1 MTVSLT
7 RAPADIGS
15 MPLAETVTR
24 ALVVVALAGAV
35 GYVWHLEGRGRW
47 YDRLTD
53 RLLYGVPW
61 GTLVSV
67 AGVVA
72 FYLFAQSGLGHWDDP
87 VTVAFRSW
95 SYSYLPGMVVS
106 GFAHASPNHLTGN
119 LVATVVLAP
128 LAEFAWSHYPPPDS
142 TGGDDSADAYRY
154 RYPPPSEPTDPGDPT
169 EQSVAADDEG
179 AAAAGGDGNDGGRL
193 LSRPWVRAFVAFP
206 AVVFLVSVVTSVF
219 ALGWS
224 LGFSGTVFAFGGF
237 VVVVLPLTSVVA
249 MLGIG
254 GVAVVYQTL
263 TEPILRV
270 TADPGAPGPPAWAGV
285 NVQAHLLGFLL
296 GVVLGLAL
304 LHARERR
311 PAVARVFL
319 AALVFGLARRLW
331 LLPWSSDDTF
341 IQYRGIGLVLVLVL
355 TTLITA
361 AAAAADRPLV
371 PPDSSLARVGRLFAG
386 LWLAVATA
394 AAAAAGFASGWD
406 PAVTLPAVAIIAVLS
421 LPALLPFL
429 PDERYESPV
438 SRRATLLAGLVLVT
452 GAMAAPSIAGN
463 LPGMDEDPVPEGA
476 VAVEDY
482 RVVYAENA
490 SHGRIDSTDSGVIV
504 VSERRDV
511 WTTAVSKQA
520 LAHEGSEL
528 VAVGGVG
535 WRAAVTAERR
545 GWEVVG
551 NSSVYAVDLEVHG
564 ERTRS
569 FTSPGRLANARI
581 DNHSIRLTPAGDG
594 FRVAVARNGTAV
606 GEAPIPGRD
615 ESVTVGPIQFV
626 VEPDGDTASLLV
638 TADGTRVEVARR
650 ETF

>member
-1 MTVSLT
+1 
-7 RAPADIGS
+7 

-35 GYVWHLEGRGRW
+35 GYIWHLEGRGRW

-67 AGVVA
+67 GGVIA

-95 SYSYLPGMVVS
+95 SYSYLPGMFVS
-106 GFAHASPNHLTGN
+106 GFAHASPDHLTGN

-142 TGGDDSADAYRY
+142 TEEDNTTGAY
-154 RYPPPSEPTDPGDPT
+154 RYPPPSEPAELSDPT
-169 EQSVAADDEG
+169 TQSTAVDYEG
-179 AAAAGGDGNDGGRL
+179 AATTGRNGTNGGRGGDGPL
-193 LSRPWVRAFVAFP
+193 TRPWVRAFVVFP

-219 ALGWS
+219 AFGWS

-237 VVVVLPLTSVVA
+237 VVVALPLTSLVA
-249 MLGIG
+249 MLGIS
-254 GVAVVYQTL
+254 GVAVVYRTL
-263 TEPILRV
+263 TEPVLRV

-311 PAVARVFL
+311 PAVARIFL

-331 LLPWSSDDTF
+331 LLPWSSGDTF

-371 PPDSSLARVGRLFAG
+371 PPDSLLARVGRLFAG
-386 LWLAVATA
+386 LWLAVAAVA
-394 AAAAAGFASGWD
+394 AVAAVSTDFASGWD
-406 PAVTLPAVAIIAVLS
+406 PAVAVPAVAIIAVLS

-429 PDERYESPV
+429 PDGRYESPV

-463 LPGMDEDPVPEGA
+463 LPGMDEDPVPDGA

-482 RVVYAENA
+482 RVTYAENA

-511 WTTAVSKQA
+511 WTTAVSKEK
-520 LAHEGSEL
+520 LAHEGSEP
-528 VAVGGVG
+528 VPVGGVG
-535 WRAAVTAERR
+535 WRAVVTAERR
-545 GWEVVG
+545 GWEIVG
-551 NSSVYAVDLEVHG
+551 NDSVYAVDLRVGG

-569 FTSPGRLANARI
+569 FTSPERLANVRI
-581 DNHSIRLTPAGDG
+581 DNHSIKLTPASDR
-594 FRVAVARNGTAV
+594 FRVAVVRNGTAV
-606 GEAPIPGRD
+606 GGAPIPGRN
-615 ESVTVGPIQFV
+615 ESVTVGPIRFV
-626 VEPDGDTASLLV
+626 VEPDGDTVSLLA
-638 TADGTRVEVARR
+638 TADGTRVEVAER